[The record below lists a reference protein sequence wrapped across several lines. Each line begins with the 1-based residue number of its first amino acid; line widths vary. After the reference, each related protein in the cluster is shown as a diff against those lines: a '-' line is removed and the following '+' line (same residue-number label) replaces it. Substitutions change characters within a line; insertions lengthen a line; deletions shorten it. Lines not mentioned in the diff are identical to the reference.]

1 MFDHGFRLDEFQ
13 RSAFD
18 ALDAGLNVLVAAPT
32 GAGKTVVAEHAVE
45 LALSEGAKC
54 FYTAPIKA
62 LSNQKFNDLR
72 AVLGDDRVG
81 LLTGDHAIN
90 GDAPVV
96 VMTTEVLRNMVYAES
111 PALEGLRW
119 VVLDEVHFLQDAYRG
134 PVWEEVLIHSPR
146 HAGFV
151 CLSATVSNAVELGE
165 WITALRGPTEI
176 VVEHQRPIRLDP
188 LMLVGDR
195 SAERDHLVPLLV
207 DGRTN
212 PEGHRFDADQHRQRQ
227 ADGRRR
233 RSRFVTPRRL
243 ETVERLDDEGLLP
256 AIYFIFSR
264 NGCDEA
270 ARGLLDAGVR
280 LTNAGERT
288 RIRAI
293 AERRTAALGDDDLD
307 VLGYDRWLAT
317 LEAGVAAHHAGM
329 IPAFRETVEECFN
342 QGILKVVFATETLA
356 VGINMPARSVVIE
369 RLSKFNGERHEFLT
383 PGQFTQL
390 TGRAGRRGIDET
402 GSAVVLW
409 NPFAPFEQVANLAA
423 SREFPLSSSFRPTYN
438 MSANLVERYDP
449 DEAHEVLARSF
460 AQFQADRSVVRLR
473 ARQDRLRGELEA
485 LRAEPERVSHQVF
498 DVAGYAAIEE
508 AVREQRRSRRSGGR
522 AAVES
527 SLRSLRPGDVIE
539 RRTPKGHK
547 LLVVLAVSHR
557 RGGAVRVRA
566 TNQRANLVTLDA
578 GSVGEPVVAVG
589 RVDLPRP
596 NKPQDPKYRRIAATA
611 LRTVDRSSLRRPDR
625 EGTDGGAG
633 RGADHEHAPDGDPG
647 AVASGDPRDALEAH
661 PLHHHPDRKAL
672 LAAHAETVRL
682 VRDIDDIEREI
693 TRRGAGLV
701 ARFDAVV
708 EVLGETGHV
717 ETDPVEGWRLT
728 PAGQRLRRIYHECD
742 LLISLALE
750 GGLLDGL
757 EPAELAAMLSCL
769 TYEHRSAEPPP
780 EPILPTMA
788 VRDRHRALLAMSK
801 DLHRLERQHRVV
813 PTREPEG
820 GFAAAAWSWA
830 SGQALD
836 HILDEDL
843 TGGDFVRNVR
853 QLVDLLSQVALVA
866 PVAATRAA
874 ARSASDALVRGV
886 IAASSAPDEGDPDD
900 GGPDE
905 GGPDDGDTPG
915 HDGAAAAP

>member
-45 LALSEGAKC
+45 LALRDGLKC

-119 VVLDEVHFLQDAYRG
+119 IVLDEVHFLQDAYRG
-134 PVWEEVLIHSPR
+134 PVWEEVLIHAPR

-176 VVEHQRPIRLDP
+176 VVEHRRPIRLDP

-280 LTNAGERT
+280 LTTAEERT

-307 VLGYDRWLAT
+307 VLGYERWLAT

-473 ARQDRLRGELEA
+473 ARQDRLRAELET

-498 DVAGYAAIEE
+498 DVPGYAAIEE

-527 SLRSLRPGDVIE
+527 SLRSLRPGDVVE

-596 NKPQDPKYRRIAATA
+596 NKPQDPKYRRHAAAA
-611 LRTVDRSSLRRPDR
+611 LRNVDRSSLRRPNRDER
-625 EGTDGGAG
+625 SGGG
-633 RGADHEHAPDGDPG
+633 PG
-647 AVASGDPRDALEAH
+647 AEAGGKPATDAALGDPRDALEAH
-661 PLHHHPDRKAL
+661 PLHHHPDRRAL

-682 VRDIDDIEREI
+682 ERDIDDIEREI

-728 PAGQRLRRIYHECD
+728 LAGQRLRRIYHECD

-750 GGLLDGL
+750 GGLFDGL

-780 EPILPTMA
+780 EPVLPTMA

-801 DLHRLERQHRVV
+801 DLHRLERQHRVT

-853 QLVDLLSQVALVA
+853 QLVDLLSQLALVA
-866 PVAATRAA
+866 PVADTRSA

-886 IAASSAPDEGDPDD
+886 IAASTA
-900 GGPDE
+900 
-905 GGPDDGDTPG
+905 PDDGDAPDDSDAPEG
-915 HDGAAAAP
+915 GGDHDAGSAEAAP